1 MATTGVTG
9 ERRSD
14 IRMEFDREATD
25 LDLEPIT
32 SEDEDYE
39 SAPPVYRIATYPADY
54 TLEVLHRK
62 WKAGDIRIPDFQ
74 RGFVWKQTQASRLI
88 ESFLVGLPVPAVFL
102 YSERSSRKYL
112 VIDGQQRLKSIVQY
126 LDGYFGEERQGM
138 RKVFTL
144 KGLDRNSRFN
154 EEKFEDL
161 REEDQRRL
169 KNAVLRALIVEQ
181 LDPDD
186 DTSMYHVF
194 ERLNMGGTLLT
205 NQEIRNCVYNGKFVD
220 FLKEVNRLP
229 DWRAILGKEEPD
241 DRRRDVELLVR
252 FFAMR
257 DISAY
262 RKPMKE
268 FLSKFMRK
276 HRNAPDTDIENSRDV
291 FERTCG
297 SVIAKL
303 GEKPFHVR
311 SGLNPAVL
319 DAVMVSFS
327 MHLDRIPDDV
337 SIRYKDLVESGDFD
351 RDTKRRTTDVERVH
365 ARFRQA
371 SQRLFGASRVFGW
384 LDLER
389 TIARSRG

>member
-1 MATTGVTG
+1 MATTDNAG

-14 IRMEFDREATD
+14 ARAEFDREATD
-25 LDLEPIT
+25 LELEPIS

-39 SAPPVYRIATYPADY
+39 SAPPDYRIATYPADY
-54 TLEVLHRK
+54 TLEVLHQK

-74 RGFVWKQTQASRLI
+74 RGFVWNQKQASKLI

-102 YSERSSRKYL
+102 YNERSSRKYL
-112 VIDGQQRLKSIVQY
+112 VIDGQQRLKSVFQY
-126 LDGYFGEERQGM
+126 LDGYFGEEKQGV

-144 KGLDRNSRFN
+144 KGLDKSSRFN

-161 REEDQRRL
+161 REEDQRQL
-169 KNAVLRALIVEQ
+169 KDAVLRALIVEQ

-194 ERLNMGGTLLT
+194 ERLNMGGTPLT
-205 NQEIRNCVYNGKFVD
+205 NQEIRTCVYNGKFVD

-229 DWRAILGKEEPD
+229 DWRAILGKED
-241 DRRRDVELLVR
+241 SDSRRRDIELLVR

-268 FLSKFMRK
+268 FLSKFMRE
-276 HRNAPDTDIENSRDV
+276 HRNAPNTDIENSRDV

-297 SVIAKL
+297 AVINTL
-303 GEKPFHVR
+303 GEKPFHIR
-311 SGLNPAVL
+311 PTGLNPAVF
-319 DAVMVSFS
+319 DAVMVAYS

-337 SIRYKDLVESGDFD
+337 SMRYKDLIESGDFD
-351 RDTKRRTTDVERVH
+351 RDTKRRTTDVERVR
-365 ARFRQA
+365 ARFRRA
-371 SQRLFGASRVFGW
+371 SQRLFGA
-384 LDLER
+384 
-389 TIARSRG
+389 